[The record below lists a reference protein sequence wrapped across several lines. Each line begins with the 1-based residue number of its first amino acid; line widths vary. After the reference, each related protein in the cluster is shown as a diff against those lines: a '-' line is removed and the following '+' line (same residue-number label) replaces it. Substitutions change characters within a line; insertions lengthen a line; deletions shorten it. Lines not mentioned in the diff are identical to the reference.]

1 MGTMVNLQIPN
12 LKSRGCRAG
21 TVSENVWP
29 LRAGTPLRGVRG
41 RFGEPSL
48 PTINRSHAG
57 FSMIEVLVAASIL
70 VVIVMMLGMLFQQTS
85 LAWRSG
91 SFRAEA
97 YMQVRSYIGAIQRD
111 ASAAVDARFLPQQ
124 YVTEGQQFS
133 EGRLIFY
140 TLTGGV
146 ELDETETGG
155 VELDE
160 TGNLLFNRSL
170 KKVTYDTAGNRTEQS
185 LKPDGSWG
193 AVKKA
198 NVLTFAERQSSKNRP
213 GVKPLQFTPHFG
225 QSGDGLDSQ
234 GLPLHITFGA
244 QAPRSTGNT
253 LDIGAWSWG
262 PDGRP
267 NTTDDIKTWVE
278 E

>member
-1 MGTMVNLQIPN
+1 MAKAKIRN
-12 LKSRGCRAG
+12 LKS
-21 TVSENVWP
+21 P
-29 LRAGTPLRGVRG
+29 
-41 RFGEPSL
+41 FF
-48 PTINRSHAG
+48 RSAAG

-97 YMQVRSYIGAIQRD
+97 YMQVRSAIGAIQRD
-111 ASAAVDARFLPQQ
+111 VSAAVDARLLPQQ
-124 YVTEGQQFS
+124 YVTEKQNFAGGS
-133 EGRLIFY
+133 LRFY

-146 ELDETETGG
+146 ELDQN
-155 VELDE
+155 D
-160 TGNLLFNRSL
+160 NLLFNRSL
-170 KKVTYDTAGNRTEQS
+170 KKITYDTEGNRTEQS

-213 GVKPLQFTPHFG
+213 SVTLTQFTPHFG
-225 QSGDGLDSQ
+225 QDGDGLDSQ
-234 GLPLHITFGA
+234 GLPLHVTFGA
-244 QAPRSTGNT
+244 QARSTGNT
-253 LDIGAWSWG
+253 LDIGAWSFG

>member
-97 YMQVRSYIGAIQRD
+97 YMQVRSAIGAIQRD

-133 EGRLIFY
+133 GGRLIFY

-146 ELDETETGG
+146 ELDET
-155 VELDE
+155 D
-160 TGNLLFNRSL
+160 NLLFNRSL

-185 LKPDGSWG
+185 LTPGGSWG
-193 AVKKA
+193 PEKRA

-213 GVKPLQFTPHFG
+213 SVSLTQFTPHFG
-225 QSGDGLDSQ
+225 QAADGLDSQ

-244 QAPRSTGNT
+244 QARSTGNT

-262 PDGRP
+262 PDGRR

>member
-1 MGTMVNLQIPN
+1 MAKAKIRN
-12 LKSRGCRAG
+12 LKS
-21 TVSENVWP
+21 P
-29 LRAGTPLRGVRG
+29 
-41 RFGEPSL
+41 FF
-48 PTINRSHAG
+48 RSAAG

-97 YMQVRSYIGAIQRD
+97 YMQVRSAIGAIQRD
-111 ASAAVDARFLPQQ
+111 VSAAVDARLLPQQ
-124 YVTEGQQFS
+124 YVTEKQNFAGGS
-133 EGRLIFY
+133 LRFY

-146 ELDETETGG
+146 ELDQN
-155 VELDE
+155 D
-160 TGNLLFNRSL
+160 NLLFNRSL
-170 KKVTYDTAGNRTEQS
+170 KKITYDTAGNRTEQS

-213 GVKPLQFTPHFG
+213 SVTLTQFTPHFG
-225 QSGDGLDSQ
+225 QGGDGLDSQ

-244 QAPRSTGNT
+244 QARSTGNT
-253 LDIGAWSWG
+253 LDIGAWSFG

>member
-1 MGTMVNLQIPN
+1 MA
-12 LKSRGCRAG
+12 KSK
-21 TVSENVWP
+21 
-29 LRAGTPLRGVRG
+29 
-41 RFGEPSL
+41 
-48 PTINRSHAG
+48 IKNRKSPFFRSAAG

-111 ASAAVDARFLPQQ
+111 ASAAVDARLLPQQ
-124 YVTEGQQFS
+124 YVTEEQNFS
-133 EGRLIFY
+133 GGRLVFY
-140 TLTGGV
+140 TL
-146 ELDETETGG
+146 TGG

-234 GLPLHITFGA
+234 GLPLHVTFGA
-244 QAPRSTGNT
+244 QARSTGNT
-253 LDIGAWSWG
+253 LDIGAWSFG

>member
-1 MGTMVNLQIPN
+1 M
-12 LKSRGCRAG
+12 
-21 TVSENVWP
+21 
-29 LRAGTPLRGVRG
+29 
-41 RFGEPSL
+41 
-48 PTINRSHAG
+48 
-57 FSMIEVLVAASIL
+57 
-70 VVIVMMLGMLFQQTS
+70 
-85 LAWRSG
+85 
-91 SFRAEA
+91 
-97 YMQVRSYIGAIQRD
+97 
-111 ASAAVDARFLPQQ
+111 DARFLPQQ
-124 YVTEGQQFS
+124 YVTEGQKFS
-133 EGRLIFY
+133 RGRLIFY

-146 ELDETETGG
+146 ELDET
-155 VELDE
+155 D
-160 TGNLLFNRSL
+160 NLLFNRSL

-185 LKPDGSWG
+185 LTPGGSWG
-193 AVKKA
+193 PAKKA

-213 GVKPLQFTPHFG
+213 SVSLTQFTPHFG
-225 QSGDGLDSQ
+225 QAADGLDSQ